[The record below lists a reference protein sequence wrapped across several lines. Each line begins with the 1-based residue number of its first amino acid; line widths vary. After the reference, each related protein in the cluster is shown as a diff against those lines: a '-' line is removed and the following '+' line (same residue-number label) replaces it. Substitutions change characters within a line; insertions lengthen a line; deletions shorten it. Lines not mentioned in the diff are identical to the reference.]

1 MADDD
6 SLKPAKGQPRVSRL
20 WFSFVSSSLLETYNI
35 PVVASSTA
43 TSGEEPLG
51 VGVPPRVG
59 GRPKPPFKSAA
70 TRFPVHT
77 GSWAVLD
84 LEESRTA
91 SLGAPAPRLPGR
103 DVGDPG
109 GDGSLSSRR
118 RRGSRPGRA
127 QGEHTA
133 PAQPGQAEAR
143 AAASEPLL
151 TRARQRPNS
160 PLGQAT
166 RQHHD
171 PRQLL
176 GSPYLPL

>member
-6 SLKPAKGQPRVSRL
+6 SLKPTKGQPRVSRL
-20 WFSFVSSSLLETYNI
+20 LFSFVRSSLLETYNI

-51 VGVPPRVG
+51 VGVPPPVG

-109 GDGSLSSRR
+109 GTVPYPPAGEGEAGRAGLRGSTQPLPSPARR
-118 RRGSRPGRA
+118 RRGPLPRNRSSRGPVSAQTRLWARRHASTMIPG
-127 QGEHTA
+127 
-133 PAQPGQAEAR
+133 
-143 AAASEPLL
+143 SC
-151 TRARQRPNS
+151 
-160 PLGQAT
+160 
-166 RQHHD
+166 
-171 PRQLL
+171 
-176 GSPYLPL
+176 

>member
-20 WFSFVSSSLLETYNI
+20 WFSFVSSSLLETYNS

-109 GDGSLSSRR
+109 GRFLILPQAKGKPAGQGSGGAHSPCPA
-118 RRGSRPGRA
+118 RPGG
-127 QGEHTA
+127 GEGRCLGTA
-133 PAQPGQAEAR
+133 PHAGPSAPKLAFGPGDTPA
-143 AAASEPLL
+143 P
-151 TRARQRPNS
+151 
-160 PLGQAT
+160 
-166 RQHHD
+166 
-171 PRQLL
+171 
-176 GSPYLPL
+176 

>member
-6 SLKPAKGQPRVSRL
+6 SLKPTKGQPRVSRL

-43 TSGEEPLG
+43 TSGEWGCHLGWGDGRNPLSNLLPHAFPCTRG
-51 VGVPPRVG
+51 PGLSSTWRKAGQPRWGHLPLV
-59 GRPKPPFKSAA
+59 
-70 TRFPVHT
+70 
-77 GSWAVLD
+77 
-84 LEESRTA
+84 
-91 SLGAPAPRLPGR
+91 SLGETSGTR
-103 DVGDPG
+103 